1 MHMKITGTRMGKI
14 ISKNRTN
21 LENTLIDF
29 KTE

>member
-1 MHMKITGTRMGKI
+1 MHMKITGTRVAKI